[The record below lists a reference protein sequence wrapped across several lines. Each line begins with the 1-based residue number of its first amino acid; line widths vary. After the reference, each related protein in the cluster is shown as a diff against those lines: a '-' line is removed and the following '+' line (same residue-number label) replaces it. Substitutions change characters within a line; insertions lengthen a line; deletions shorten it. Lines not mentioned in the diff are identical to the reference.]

1 MVGTVDEPAFP
12 IVNQNVRP
20 SVVVDESRH
29 STICPDVTSTEVLR
43 PQEHADYHQERK
55 LLTRLVRDNLEREI
69 EKTSLPSNVAIAFLP
84 NAP

>member
-1 MVGTVDEPAFP
+1 MVGKVDEPAYP
-12 IVNQNVRP
+12 VANQNVRP
-20 SVVVDESRH
+20 SVVVDESQH

-43 PQEHADYHQERK
+43 PQKHVGYHQERK

-69 EKTSLPSNVAIAFLP
+69 EKTSLPSNIAIAFLP